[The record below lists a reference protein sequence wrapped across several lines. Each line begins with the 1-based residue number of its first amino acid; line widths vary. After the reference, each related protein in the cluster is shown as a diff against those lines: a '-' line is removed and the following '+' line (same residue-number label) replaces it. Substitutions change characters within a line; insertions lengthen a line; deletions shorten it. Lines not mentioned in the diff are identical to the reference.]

1 MFNKEDTTSQ
11 YAFIVGNGYSLD
23 DSLENAER
31 SNAYAL
37 DWDGNA
43 WFAGDVYVGA
53 DNVKLATIDS
63 VPTKVSQL
71 TNDKGYITDSVFHK
85 EALNAINI
93 DTTYNYNYIV
103 GISESGHGTYPSG
116 YGIWL
121 TIVNFFNDHFVTQVA
136 YTCSNLNDSSRDV
149 KTFMREK
156 YMTGSWS
163 SWNQIYTSSV
173 AREFQQ
179 TLFSQMN
186 NNGGTSLDLISSYP
200 TSAGVYRVGG
210 NGTSIGAPASWGS
223 LLIFNAGSYIFH
235 MFTNGD
241 NMWYARTD
249 NTFTVSKWNQL
260 ANFSDVT
267 SGSSGTPTYV
277 LDKTTGN
284 PIYLDFGSDGMSTT
298 SWIAA
303 WDGYTLRA
311 ISPSAL
317 KNVLGV
323 SSSGSGM
330 SREFNSGAINT
341 TSYSWGG
348 NSSKIYTVTTYH
360 SESGTRHTFVFD
372 YMAVAANGNKLRLSA
387 NTAYGNISVL
397 MGIQGSSVGFEATS
411 CTLTNVC
418 GYY

>member
-1 MFNKEDTTSQ
+1 MAEKQLKSIKIAGLGDTYILPTATSDL
-11 YAFIVGNGYSLD
+11 INDSGYIT
-23 DSLENAER
+23 E
-31 SNAYAL
+31 
-37 DWDGNA
+37 
-43 WFAGDVYVGA
+43 
-53 DNVKLATIDS
+53 DS

-71 TNDKGYITDSVFHK
+71 TNDSGYITDSVFHK

-116 YGIWL
+116 YGVWL

-136 YTCSNLNDSSRDV
+136 YTCSNLNDASRGV

-156 YMTGSWS
+156 YLTGSWS

-173 AREFQQ
+173 ARGLQQ

-200 TSAGVYRVGG
+200 TSAGIYRVGG
-210 NGTSIGAPASWGS
+210 NGTSIGAPASWGT
-223 LLIFNAGSYIFH
+223 LVIFNGGGYIFH
-235 MFTNGD
+235 MFTNGA
-241 NMWYARTD
+241 NMWYARTE

-267 SGSSGTPTYV
+267 SGSSGNLNYV
-277 LDKTTGN
+277 LDKVNGT
-284 PIYLDFGSDGMSTT
+284 PIYFRYSGDGVSTT
-298 SWIAA
+298 EWVAC
-303 WDGYTLRA
+303 WDGYNVVPISISSLR
-311 ISPSAL
+311 
-317 KNVLGV
+317 NTMGV
-323 SSSGSGM
+323 SSGGSGM

-341 TSYSWGG
+341 TSYSYPG
-348 NSSKIYTVTTYH
+348 NQAKIYTVTTYH

-372 YMAVAANGNKLRLSA
+372 YMAVAANGGKLRLS
-387 NTAYGNISVL
+387 NYTAYGNVSVL
-397 MGIQGSSVGFEATS
+397 MGIQGSSVGFESTN